1 MNAVDDARPAARRGF
16 DAFDRALH
24 ALAAPPAGEPWN
36 RAELEGLLPAGDL
49 AAQAA
54 VLVPLIP
61 RADGLQVLFTRRTD
75 GLRHHGGQVSFPG
88 GRIEPDD
95 ADAVAAALREARE
108 EVGLRAAL
116 AQPLGYLDPLAT
128 VSGFRVQPVVA
139 RIDPAFVA
147 VPDPAEV
154 SDVFELPL
162 AWLMSPDNLERID
175 IVFGGRARSVLEYR
189 RHPGAPGQRV
199 WGVTA
204 SILYNLRERLGGG

>member
-1 MNAVDDARPAARRGF
+1 MTAASPFGPERF
-16 DAFDRALH
+16 NRALH
-24 ALAAPPAGEPWN
+24 ALAEPPSAEAWN
-36 RAELEGLLPAGDL
+36 RAELDGLLPAGAL
-49 AAQAA
+49 GAQAA
-54 VLVPLIP
+54 VLVPMIP

-88 GRIEPDD
+88 GRIEPGD

-108 EVGLRAAL
+108 EVGLPAAL
-116 AQPLGYLDPLAT
+116 AEPLGYLDPLAT

-139 RIDPAFVA
+139 RIDPGFVA
-147 VPDPAEV
+147 VPDPSEV

-162 AWLMSPDNLERID
+162 AWLMTPDNLERIE

-189 RHPGAPGQRV
+189 RHPGAPEQRV

-204 SILYNLRERLGGG
+204 SILYNLRERLGRG